1 MVPMDDHEPSTQAA
15 FRRQLAALLPRL
27 ARFALALTRNRAE
40 AEDLTQTA
48 CERALARAGQWQPG
62 TRLDSWVFR
71 IMQNVWLN
79 EIRARRVRQSHAE
92 QAALGPEAAE
102 IPGDAADAR
111 LALDQVSAAMLRL
124 PEELRAVLVLVC
136 VEGFTYRET
145 AEIAAIPIGTVM
157 SRLARARLT
166 LMAMIGEENG
176 PGTRV
181 VRMVSK

>member
-1 MVPMDDHEPSTQAA
+1 MVPMDDHEPSSQAA

-27 ARFALALTRNRAE
+27 GRFALALTRNRAE

-48 CERALARAGQWQPG
+48 CERALARARQWQPG

-71 IMQNVWLN
+71 IMQNLWLN
-79 EIRARRVRQSHAE
+79 ELRARRVRQGHAE
-92 QAALGPEAAE
+92 QAAPEGEGATPAN
-102 IPGDAADAR
+102 AADAR

-124 PEELRAVLVLVC
+124 PEELRTVLVLVC
-136 VEGFTYRET
+136 VEGFTYREA

-166 LMAMIGEENG
+166 LMAMIGEEG
-176 PGTRV
+176 APGTKV